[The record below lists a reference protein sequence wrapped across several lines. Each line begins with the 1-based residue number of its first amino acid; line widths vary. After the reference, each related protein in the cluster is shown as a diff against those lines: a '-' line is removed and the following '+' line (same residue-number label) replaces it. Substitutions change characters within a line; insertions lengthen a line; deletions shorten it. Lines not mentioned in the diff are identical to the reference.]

1 VSRIGDEANRIAKMF
16 ESIRGR
22 QPAPNADQA
31 SRPAADPLARLI
43 VTDLLVITAGFL
55 LMVVAVVLTV
65 EGLSLN

>member
-1 VSRIGDEANRIAKMF
+1 MF

-22 QPAPNADQA
+22 QPAPNADEA
-31 SRPAADPLARLI
+31 GRPLADPLAKII

-55 LMVVAVVLTV
+55 LMVVAVILTV

>member
-1 VSRIGDEANRIAKMF
+1 MF

-31 SRPAADPLARLI
+31 DRPVADPLAKII
-43 VTDLLVITAGFL
+43 VTDLLVVTAGFL

-65 EGLSLN
+65 EGLSLH

>member
-1 VSRIGDEANRIAKMF
+1 MF

-22 QPAPNADQA
+22 QPAPKADEA
-31 SRPAADPLARLI
+31 DRSVADPLAKLI